1 MMQESIDRHI
11 IVTLVLIGAALLVFE
26 LSNIDIWVQ
35 NHFYD
40 FVTHTWLIDKHQP
53 LLRFLFYDGIK
64 MLLLIVGGVLLIAFV
79 FIKTIQPLQEYK
91 KELLLVLLAAV
102 FVPAS
107 VGSLKALTNM
117 PCPCDLQMYQ
127 GGYPNVGLFENYPN
141 EFVQKS
147 KIKCWPAGHASGG
160 FALMAFYFFFK
171 SRKNRNRAL
180 VVALGIGWSMGGYK
194 MLIGDHFLSHTVFTM
209 LFAWLI
215 IVILAKCFRIN
226 PLLAEIG

>member
-1 MMQESIDRHI
+1 MMQENINRHI
-11 IVTLVLIGAALLVFE
+11 IFTLLLIGAALIVFE
-26 LSNIDIWVQ
+26 FSSIDIWVQ
-35 NHFYD
+35 NYFYD
-40 FVTHTWLIDKHQP
+40 FVTHTWLIEKNQP
-53 LLRFLFYDGIK
+53 VLRFLFYDGIK
-64 MLLLIVGGVLLIAFV
+64 MLLLIVGGVLLIFFI
-79 FIKTIQPLQEYK
+79 FIKTMRPLQEYK
-91 KELLLVLLAAV
+91 KELLLVLLAAI
-102 FVPAS
+102 FVPAFI
-107 VGSLKALTNM
+107 GFLKAMTNM
-117 PCPCDLQMYQ
+117 PCPCDLQMYH
-127 GGYPNVGLFENYPN
+127 GRYPAIGLFENYPQD
-141 EFVQKS
+141 FVQRS

-180 VVALGIGWSMGGYK
+180 IVALCIGWGMGSYK